1 MTSAAL
7 SGHRRHVNWL
17 VPGWPLLLALATLA
31 VPTVAR
37 LGEQVWSK
45 ESGAH
50 GPIVLVTGLWLLW
63 RKLPEMRET
72 AKPGDGVLIADLD
85 GQWHF
90 RRYRQGRGTNWEA
103 SAEHEAYAT
112 MESERDG
119 LTVLAVL
126 VGVKARWA

>member
-1 MTSAAL
+1 MDEL
-7 SGHRRHVNWL
+7 
-17 VPGWPLLLALATLA
+17 PTLFEVEIPDDA
-31 VPTVAR
+31 MFPRVKA
-37 LGEQVWSK
+37 GQV
-45 ESGAH
+45 
-50 GPIVLVTGLWLLW
+50 VTFDS
-63 RKLPEMRET
+63 RET
-72 AKPGDGVLIADLD
+72 AKPGDGVLIADRD

-103 SAEHEAYAT
+103 SAENEAYAT